1 MSLAKQLLP
10 EFDREMAS
18 TRKFLELVPE
28 DKFTW
33 KPHEKS
39 MTLGNL
45 AGHLAE
51 LPDWTLQ
58 TVTKDSLALT
68 DEEGKPLFEPFRPT
82 TRQQILE
89 KFDGDLVK
97 ARAEL
102 EKVSDEAMAAQWTMT
117 WQGQAIVDSPRA
129 EVIRT
134 WALSHMIH
142 HRAQLGVYLRMNDIS
157 IPGVYGP
164 SADEMPS

>member
-1 MSLAKQLLP
+1 MSIAQQLIP

-39 MTLGNL
+39 MALGNL
-45 AGHLAE
+45 AGHIAE
-51 LPDWTLQ
+51 LPDWGVHVLTRE
-58 TVTKDSLALT
+58 TLALT
-68 DEEGKPLFEPFRPT
+68 DAEGNPLFEPFRPS
-82 TRQQILE
+82 TRKQILE
-89 KFDGDLVK
+89 KFDGDVIK
-97 ARAEL
+97 AREL
-102 EKVSDEAMAAQWTMT
+102 LDQTTDEAMGKTWTMT
-117 WQGQAIVDSPRA
+117 WKGQEVVKGPRA

-134 WALSHMIH
+134 WMFSHLIH
-142 HRAQLGVYLRMNDIS
+142 HRAQLGVYLRLNNLPV
-157 IPGVYGP
+157 PGVYGP